1 MRKKKKITPKDILV
15 QLCDT
20 KIIARRGAQLYCRE
34 DEFWKPVSTEYASA
48 FLRGKM
54 TEEDAFEISTNTVKE
69 VVQRVRQLERFEI
82 SVDKLAPDHLLRC
95 KNGAVDLMT
104 GKLETDV
111 TGEFLY
117 CNSFDY
123 IPEATLRMA
132 PEFERFCDT
141 SLEKDKEK
149 IRLLLQIIGYCISE
163 LQIVKVGFFLIG
175 EANSGKSLILELVQ
189 SVVGDDYVTN
199 IAFDKLGNRF
209 NKSRLALSRV
219 NICTELAGGKMKDID
234 FFKLVTAHERV
245 TADNKGEAPFEF
257 RVRTKLLTAGNVM
270 PEIPEITG
278 AEALLHRMI
287 ILRFNSSISP
297 EKQDKMLLE
306 KLLKEKDVIFSLA
319 VNELVTLEKNGFSF
333 AEPEDSKAFKAVI
346 KDSVNS
352 VEKFVEEMCILS
364 PDGKVH
370 LRDLWGEYLKYCDEN
385 GLEVKIKVTQFVQK
399 ILCFKGVTRGKFRL
413 HSKPLSGFRGIEMN
427 AREHWNIGTK
437 EQEE

>member
-1 MRKKKKITPKDILV
+1 MKTKTTSPAEIVEYLLGVKKIM
-15 QLCDT
+15 
-20 KIIARRGAQLYCRE
+20 RRGQQLYSNE
-34 DEFWKPVSTEYASA
+34 GDFWKPLSTEDAAAIVRGALSRQAALETSA
-48 FLRGKM
+48 QK
-54 TEEDAFEISTNTVKE
+54 IKE
-69 VVQRVRQLERFEI
+69 CLSRIRQLADFELDDNVI
-82 SVDKLAPDHLLRC
+82 APDHLLRC
-95 KNGAVDLMT
+95 KNGVVNLQ
-104 GKLETDV
+104 
-111 TGEFLY
+111 TGEFETTVTQEFLY
-117 CNSFDY
+117 RNNFNY
-123 IPEATLRMA
+123 IPEATLEMA
-132 PEFERFCDT
+132 PEFARFCDT

-149 IRLLLQIIGYCISE
+149 IRLLLQIISYCISE
-163 LQIVKVGFFLIG
+163 LQIAKVGFFLIG

-189 SVVGDDYVTN
+189 AIVGDDYVTN
-199 IAFDKLGNRF
+199 IPFDKLGNRF
-209 NKSRLALSRV
+209 NKSRLILSRV

-278 AEALLHRMI
+278 AEALLYRMI
-287 ILRFNSSISP
+287 ILRFNSSIPP

-319 VNELVTLEKNGFSF
+319 VKELVMLEKNGFSF

-385 GLEVKIKVTQFVQK
+385 GLEVKIKVAQFVQK